1 MEIQTIKF
9 QITRKMQQELEDD
22 EKRIKSR
29 QMIEPQRDS
38 GDNELIHTKM
48 NKLYE
53 ELSEKSRHISALSIE
68 MNEIRGEVEKKSF
81 ELKK

>member
-1 MEIQTIKF
+1 
-9 QITRKMQQELEDD
+9 MQQELEDD